1 MRFLFVD
8 KIVDYQDMSITG
20 IVKIPGSHPL
30 AQIRNNK
37 TMVPAGVVSEAIG
50 QLASWL
56 SQHKNNFTAK
66 PVFLFAD
73 LIRIEQ
79 MVECNQTI
87 ELYAKLDSID
97 EQSLV
102 FSGHASQDGQKIQ
115 FIEDINGGFIPLSD
129 MEDPEAIKARWE
141 CLISDKG
148 LELES
153 KPGIFSWEN
162 FWEFDEIDRQDDFMT
177 ATKVLDE
184 KLEFYRDHFP
194 KMPVTPIVM
203 INELIGGLAAKF
215 LDVTPSELTALNV
228 ANIKIKN
235 FWKPNEKMMLKVR
248 RVEEIKKE
256 TGLEIEM
263 AAELIKDKKRIMTAK
278 YRYFV
283 EKHHV

>member
-1 MRFLFVD
+1 
-8 KIVDYQDMSITG
+8 
-20 IVKIPGSHPL
+20 
-30 AQIRNNK
+30 
-37 TMVPAGVVSEAIG
+37 MVPAGVVSEAIG

-73 LIRIEQ
+73 LIRIEK
-79 MVECNQTI
+79 MVECDQTI

-102 FSGHASQDGQKIQ
+102 FSGHASMGGQKIQ

-141 CLISDKG
+141 DLISDKG

-153 KPGIFSWEN
+153 KPGIFSWEK
-162 FWEFDEIDRQDDFMT
+162 FWEFDEVDRQDDFIT
-177 ATKVLDE
+177 ATKTLDE

-215 LDVTPSELTALNV
+215 LNVTPSELTALNV

-248 RVEEIKKE
+248 RVEEIKRD

-283 EKHHV
+283 ETHHA